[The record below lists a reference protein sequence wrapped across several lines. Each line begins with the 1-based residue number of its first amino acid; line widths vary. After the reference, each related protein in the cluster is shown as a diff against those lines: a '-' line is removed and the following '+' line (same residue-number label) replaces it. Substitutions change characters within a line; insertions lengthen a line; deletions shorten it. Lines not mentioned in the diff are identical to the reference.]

1 MVNEGSLQLA
11 EPRHP
16 SGQVDGPV
24 CFVKGTPRRSD
35 CGIEIHVVGVGH
47 HPEDLLGGRID
58 GLEDLARSR
67 RPQLTVDQQAL
78 FADDGGRVGGAHRAS
93 CPVPTPKMSSQ
104 RSSVRVAIG
113 SVIPSVPATSRA
125 ARRSLWA
132 RAAADRMADTSPSLS
147 LSVNGATVDRNIS
160 VDAPPMR
167 ASLALT
173 TWASLPR
180 SIPAA
185 SARSWPSY
193 AASQDP
199 YWTRLRANLA
209 VSPAPKGPMRTTRE
223 LMASS
228 TGRTSSMGAGSPPT
242 MHPRSPLAA
251 ALGPPL
257 PPQSTTA
264 TPASADSTPMASTQ
278 PAEMVLTIRTVVI
291 GPADARA
298 PSGPDR
304 TAWTWASL
312 TTATTTTSE
321 RWPSSAGEPASTARP
336 RYFSVASSRTSQTTR
351 GRPAASTLVAT
362 PSPISPSPITPTTG
376 TMTGSIPSPIGTRT
390 PLSILR
396 DSECHSIWTRVWTIV
411 WTHDSS
417 QCRSTFRCRSGCRP
431 AQCRPR
437 RLLR

>member
-1 MVNEGSLQLA
+1 MLEEGSLQLA

-16 SGQVDGPV
+16 SSQVGGPV
-24 CFVKGTPRRSD
+24 CFVKGTSRRSD
-35 CGIEIHVVGVGH
+35 RGIEIHVVGIGH

-78 FADDGGRVGGAHRAS
+78 FADDGGRVGGGRVGGGRVGGGRVGGAHRAS

-104 RSSVRVAIG
+104 RSSVRVAMG
-113 SVIPSVPATSRA
+113 SVTPRVPATSRA

-160 VDAPPMR
+160 VDAPPIR
-167 ASLALT
+167 ASLALI

-180 SIPAA
+180 SMPAA

-209 VSPAPKGPMRTTRE
+209 VSPAPNGPMRTTRE

-228 TGRTSSMGAGSPPT
+228 TGRTSPMVAGSPPT
-242 MHPRSPLAA
+242 MHTRSPLAA

-257 PPQSTTA
+257 TPQSTTA

-278 PAEMVLTIRTVVI
+278 PAEMVLTIRRVVI
-291 GPADARA
+291 GPAEARA
-298 PSGPDR
+298 PSGPD
-304 TAWTWASL
+304 
-312 TTATTTTSE
+312 
-321 RWPSSAGEPASTARP
+321 STA
-336 RYFSVASSRTSQTTR
+336 
-351 GRPAASTLVAT
+351 
-362 PSPISPSPITPTTG
+362 
-376 TMTGSIPSPIGTRT
+376 
-390 PLSILR
+390 
-396 DSECHSIWTRVWTIV
+396 
-411 WTHDSS
+411 
-417 QCRSTFRCRSGCRP
+417 
-431 AQCRPR
+431 
-437 RLLR
+437 